1 MFRYADPMPQH
12 HAFRRRAASLAS
24 LALVAFV
31 ACVVPVTEPV
41 SAAPPPGSSGTAS
54 APGGAQDIADE
65 IRKQVRSKGKGRDA
79 AQLLKAFGLD
89 PSDPASTYLA
99 DAQVLDG
106 LRRKPPLP
114 AMSASKQN
122 EALAEVYLSVRM
134 QGKGVDQVE
143 KELDRALEYATG
155 KRPLHELNV
164 PESERERNKAC
175 PHDRCTGTIRL
186 QGRVMFGGKNYDQYS
201 CPQGH
206 ETLLR
211 VN

>member
-1 MFRYADPMPQH
+1 MDQH
-12 HAFRRRAASLAS
+12 RTIRRRAATFAS
-24 LALVAFV
+24 LALIAFLAGVAP
-31 ACVVPVTEPV
+31 VPVP
-41 SAAPPPGSSGTAS
+41 AAPPSKSSGAAS
-54 APGGAQDIADE
+54 AASGAQDIADE
-65 IRKQVRSKGKGRDA
+65 IRKQVRAKGKGRDA

-89 PSDPASTYLA
+89 PADPASNYLD
-99 DAQVLDG
+99 DAQVLNR
-106 LRRKPPLP
+106 LRSKPPLP
-114 AMSASKQN
+114 AMNASQQN

-164 PESERERNKAC
+164 PESQRDRNKAC
-175 PHDRCTGTIRL
+175 PHGRCPGTITL

-201 CPQGH
+201 CQSGH